1 MRSSKGSERGA
12 VVVEF
17 ALVLPIFLI
26 LVFGVIEFGWAFSQ
40 QLDVRHG
47 AREGAR
53 LAAVNHGHYDESDNE
68 RTPSAQT
75 TALVTEICSR
85 MDRDGEAVVTISGGG
100 DVGDETEVTVLRELD
115 TLTGFF
121 DGWLGGREI
130 ESTVS
135 MRTEQ
140 DATWQVATAADCPE
154 ETT

>member
-1 MRSSKGSERGA
+1 M
-12 VVVEF
+12 VVEF
-17 ALVLPIFLI
+17 AFVVPVFLI
-26 LVFGVIEFGWAFSQ
+26 LVFGIIEFGWAFSQ

-53 LAAVNHGHYDESDNE
+53 LAAVNHGRFDDSDTE

-75 TALVTEICSR
+75 TALITEICSR
-85 MDRDGEAVVTISGGG
+85 MDRDGEATVTISGGG
-100 DVGDETEVTVLRELD
+100 DVGDETEVTIERELD

-121 DGWLGGREI
+121 DGWLGGRDI

-140 DATWQVATAADCPE
+140 NATWQAATAADCPP
-154 ETT
+154 ET

>member
-1 MRSSKGSERGA
+1 
-12 VVVEF
+12 VVEF
-17 ALVLPIFLI
+17 AFVLPVFLI
-26 LVFGVIEFGWAFSQ
+26 LVFGIIEFGWAFSQ

-53 LAAVNHGHYDESDNE
+53 LAAVNHGHYDDSDNE
-68 RTPSAQT
+68 RDPSTQT
-75 TALVTEICSR
+75 TALVDEICSR
-85 MDRDGEAVVTISGGG
+85 MDRDGEAKVTISGGG
-100 DVGDETEVTVLRELD
+100 EVGDETEVTVFRELD

-140 DATWQVATAADCPE
+140 DATWNPATGADCPE